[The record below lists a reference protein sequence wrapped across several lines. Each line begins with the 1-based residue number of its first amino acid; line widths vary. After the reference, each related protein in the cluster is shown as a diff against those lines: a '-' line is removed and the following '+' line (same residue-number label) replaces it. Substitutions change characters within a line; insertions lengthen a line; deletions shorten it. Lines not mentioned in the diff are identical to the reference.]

1 MKGNGSSHTPQ
12 GIGEAEARYRA
23 LVELAPIVVYEWE
36 FGDPGR
42 WRYLSPRVEEL
53 LGYGADEFLA
63 DPDLWWN
70 RIHED
75 DREDVLAGEAE
86 SQKAAEGTTVEY
98 RMRHRDGKIVWVRDE
113 AIAFDDPHEEQFFRG
128 ILSDITLEK
137 EAQTAL
143 AALNAELE
151 QRVRDRTA
159 ELETTNRDLRAAKE
173 TAERASRAKSEF
185 LSRASHELRT
195 PLNAILGFGQL
206 LEATDLSP
214 RDLES
219 VAHILAGGR
228 KLLELINDI
237 LDISTVQAGELSLS
251 IEPVAIDD
259 VVKEAVASAQAQAAA
274 RGVRLEIGESPRD
287 LFVFADRQRL
297 RQVVTYL
304 LANAIRFNDE
314 GGSVRVTWSSDA
326 DATRLRLV
334 DTGQGIRSEDIE
346 RLFGVFERIDQGS
359 SNVGTGLGL
368 PLAKALTEAMGGTI
382 SAESVLG
389 QGTTVTLK
397 LASSRD
403 PMDSIDRADTSG
415 TAVRGTTAHT
425 ILCIEDNLAN
435 IALVQG
441 ILEHRPGI
449 TLLRAMHGGT
459 GVQLAMDHLP
469 DLVLLDL
476 HLPDMPGEEALARL
490 RAAPRTK
497 DIPVIAVSAE
507 TDSRAI
513 ERLQTLGIQGF
524 VNKPIDVERFLELI
538 DTALDPAEEGSEED
552 PAPAGGSTPR

>member
-1 MKGNGSSHTPQ
+1 MKENRGSETPEE
-12 GIGEAEARYRA
+12 IGDAAARYRA

-42 WRYLSPRVEEL
+42 WRYLSPRVETL
-53 LGYGADEFLA
+53 LGYRADEFIA

-70 RIHED
+70 LIPEED
-75 DREDVLAGEAE
+75 RADVLAHEAE
-86 SQKAAEGTTVEY
+86 SQQTKVGGTVEY
-98 RMRHRDGKIVWVRDE
+98 RMRHRDGRVVWVRDE
-113 AIAFDDPHEEQFFRG
+113 AIAFVDPQQEEYFRG
-128 ILSDITLEK
+128 LLSDITLEK
-137 EAQTAL
+137 EAQIAL

-151 QRVRDRTA
+151 QRVHDRTI

-206 LEATDLSP
+206 LEATDLP
-214 RDLES
+214 ARDLES

-251 IEPVAIDD
+251 IEPVAIDE
-259 VVKEAVASAQAQAAA
+259 VVTEAVASAQGQAAE
-274 RGVRLEIGESPRD
+274 RGVRVEIGDSPRGA
-287 LFVFADRQRL
+287 FVFADRQRL

-304 LANAIRFNDE
+304 LANAIRFTDD
-314 GGSVRVTWSSDA
+314 GGSVRVTWSSDHE
-326 DATRLRLV
+326 ATRLRLV
-334 DTGQGIRSEDIE
+334 DTGHGIPAEDVD
-346 RLFGVFERIDQGS
+346 RLFSVFERIEQGAID
-359 SNVGTGLGL
+359 VGTGLGL

-389 QGTTVTLK
+389 QGTTVTLE
-397 LASSRD
+397 LRSSKD
-403 PMDSIDRADTSG
+403 PLDAMDLADTSG
-415 TAVRGTTAHT
+415 NAARGTATHT

-459 GVQLAMDHLP
+459 GVQLAMDHHP

-490 RAAPRTK
+490 RAAPRTR

-507 TDSRAI
+507 TDPHAI
-513 ERLQTLGIQGF
+513 ERLRALGIQGF
-524 VNKPIDVERFLELI
+524 VTKPIDVERFLDLI
-538 DTALDPAEEGSEED
+538 DATLDPADPRPQED
-552 PAPAGGSTPR
+552 PAPANPPDR

>member
-1 MKGNGSSHTPQ
+1 MKGNGGSHPPQ
-12 GIGEAEARYRA
+12 EVGVAEARYRA

-42 WRYLSPRVEEL
+42 WRYLSPRVATL
-53 LGYGADEFLA
+53 LGYQADEFIT

-98 RMRHRDGKIVWVRDE
+98 RMRHRDGHVVWVRDE
-113 AIAFDDPHEEQFFRG
+113 AIAFEDPHEEHYFRG

-137 EAQTAL
+137 ESQIAL
-143 AALNAELE
+143 ASLNAELE
-151 QRVRDRTA
+151 QRVHDRTT

-173 TAERASRAKSEF
+173 AAERASRAKSEF

-206 LEATDLSP
+206 LEATDLSA

-219 VAHILAGGR
+219 VAHILTAGR

-251 IEPVAIDD
+251 IEPVLIDD
-259 VVKEAVASAQAQAAA
+259 VVADAVASAKALAAD
-274 RGVRLEIGESPRD
+274 RGVRVESGESPHGA
-287 LFVFADRQRL
+287 FVFADRQRL

-304 LANAIRFNDE
+304 LANAIRFNDD
-314 GGSVRVTWSSDA
+314 GGSVRVTWSVDGDS
-326 DATRLRLV
+326 TRLRLV
-334 DTGQGIRSEDIE
+334 DTGQGIPSEDIA
-346 RLFGVFERIDQGS
+346 RLFNVFEGIEQSAID
-359 SNVGTGLGL
+359 VGTGLGL

-389 QGTTVTLK
+389 QGTTVTLE
-397 LASSRD
+397 LASTKD
-403 PMDSIDRADTSG
+403 PMDAIDVADTSG
-415 TAVRGTTAHT
+415 VMARGAATHS

-459 GVQLAMDHLP
+459 GVQLAMDHRP

-490 RAAPRTK
+490 RAAPHTRNV
-497 DIPVIAVSAE
+497 PVIAVSAE
-507 TDSRAI
+507 TDPHAI
-513 ERLQTLGIQGF
+513 ERLRALGIQGF
-524 VNKPIDVERFLELI
+524 VTKPIDVDRFLDLI
-538 DTALDPAEEGSEED
+538 DSTLEPTAPQSEDD
-552 PAPAGGSTPR
+552 PAPAGP

>member
-1 MKGNGSSHTPQ
+1 MKENGSAQTPQ
-12 GIGEAEARYRA
+12 EIGDAAARYRA

-36 FGDPGR
+36 FGDPGH
-42 WRYLSPRVEEL
+42 WRYLSPRIGEL

-75 DREDVLAGEAE
+75 DRADVLAGEAE

-98 RMRHRDGKIVWVRDE
+98 RMRHRDGRVVWVRDE
-113 AIAFDDPHEEQFFRG
+113 AIAFEDPQEEHFFRG

-137 EAQTAL
+137 EAQIGL

-151 QRVRDRTA
+151 QRVHDRTT

-173 TAERASRAKSEF
+173 TAERASRAKSQF

-237 LDISTVQAGELSLS
+237 LDISTVHAGELSLS
-251 IEPVAIDD
+251 IEPVAIVE
-259 VVKEAVASAQAQAAA
+259 VVAEAVAAAQPQAAE
-274 RGVRLEIGESPRD
+274 RGVRLEIGDSPRD
-287 LFVFADRQRL
+287 AFVFGDRQRL

-304 LANAIRFNDE
+304 LANAIRFNDD
-314 GGSVRVTWSSDA
+314 GGSVRVSWSSDA

-334 DTGQGIRSEDIE
+334 DTGQGIPSEDVD
-346 RLFGVFERIDQGS
+346 RLFSVFEKIEQS
-359 SNVGTGLGL
+359 SVDVNTGLGL

-389 QGTTVTLK
+389 QGTTVN
-397 LASSRD
+397 
-403 PMDSIDRADTSG
+403 
-415 TAVRGTTAHT
+415 
-425 ILCIEDNLAN
+425 E
-435 IALVQG
+435 
-441 ILEHRPGI
+441 
-449 TLLRAMHGGT
+449 
-459 GVQLAMDHLP
+459 
-469 DLVLLDL
+469 L
-476 HLPDMPGEEALARL
+476 H
-490 RAAPRTK
+490 
-497 DIPVIAVSAE
+497 
-507 TDSRAI
+507 
-513 ERLQTLGIQGF
+513 
-524 VNKPIDVERFLELI
+524 
-538 DTALDPAEEGSEED
+538 
-552 PAPAGGSTPR
+552 